1 MAAQR
6 PSFRDLLLA
15 LLDDLK
21 VVLAIPQEA
30 LDTHSHAG
38 LLGSPLETGENMYR
52 DLQDK
57 YYNSTE

>member
-15 LLDDLK
+15 LLDDTK
-21 VVLAIPQEA
+21 VVLSITPEA

-38 LLGSPLETGENMYR
+38 VLGSPLEAGENMYR
-52 DLQDK
+52 DLQDR
-57 YYNSTE
+57 YQ

>member
-15 LLDDLK
+15 LLDNIK
-21 VVLAIPQEA
+21 VVLSIPPEA
-30 LDTHSHAG
+30 FETHSHAG
-38 LLGSPLETGENMYR
+38 VLGSPLEAGENMYR

-57 YYNSTE
+57 YQYY

>member
-15 LLDDLK
+15 LLDDPK
-21 VVLAIPQEA
+21 VVLSIPPEA

-38 LLGSPLETGENMYR
+38 VLGSPLEAGEHMYR
-52 DLQDK
+52 DLQ
-57 YYNSTE
+57 YRYQ